1 MDTDTER
8 FPDSDWDNNTLFLG
22 GSLDPDS
29 QADPRLRVTLQTV
42 RRPPSRAQLADWYR
56 MRAAMKVYDG
66 GGPVSVPEA
75 AGHVSLRSDDMMPM
89 NGSQKEEE
97 EEGVSGRK
105 RKVFMVKNDEDSDGS
120 EMSCSSLSSVEEESP
135 LLLSSAARTR
145 PLSDASPVLTKVT
158 RRTKIAPTPQRSI
171 LKRTDSR
178 NSTEN
183 PSTSPAHSE
192 MQSQKSDRILAVETP
207 TVTSDKCEQL
217 PAPLKRRRI
226 SWDIPGQNPG
236 LTAAGGRDFQNEEKN
251 KETGE
256 NSNQDQ
262 ISESL
267 LCRVKG

>member
-1 MDTDTER
+1 
-8 FPDSDWDNNTLFLG
+8 
-22 GSLDPDS
+22 
-29 QADPRLRVTLQTV
+29 
-42 RRPPSRAQLADWYR
+42 

-66 GGPVSVPEA
+66 GGLLSALEA
-75 AGHVSLRSDDMMPM
+75 AGRVSVRSDEMFPM
-89 NGSQKEEE
+89 NGSQKD

-158 RRTKIAPTPQRSI
+158 RRSKIVEPTPRRSI

-183 PSTSPAHSE
+183 PSPSPASSE
-192 MQSQKSDRILAVETP
+192 MQSQKSDRILALETP
-207 TVTSDKCEQL
+207 TVTCDKSEQV

-226 SWDIPGQNPG
+226 SWDIPGQ
-236 LTAAGGRDFQNEEKN
+236 TALEGQGFQNEQEN
-251 KETGE
+251 KGTGE
-256 NSNQDQ
+256 NSSSSKDQ

-267 LCRVKG
+267 LCRVKGRQI

>member
-1 MDTDTER
+1 
-8 FPDSDWDNNTLFLG
+8 
-22 GSLDPDS
+22 
-29 QADPRLRVTLQTV
+29 
-42 RRPPSRAQLADWYR
+42 

-75 AGHVSLRSDDMMPM
+75 AGRVSVRSDEMLPM

-97 EEGVSGRK
+97 EGGVLGRK

-120 EMSCSSLSSVEEESP
+120 EMSCSSLSSVEDDSP
-135 LLLSSAARTR
+135 LLSSSAARTR
-145 PLSDASPVLTKVT
+145 PLTDSSPVLTKVT
-158 RRTKIAPTPQRSI
+158 RRTKIAPTPRRSI

-183 PSTSPAHSE
+183 PSPSPANSE
-192 MQSQKSDRILAVETP
+192 MLSQKSDRILALETP
-207 TVTSDKCEQL
+207 TVTTSDKSEQL

-226 SWDIPGQNPG
+226 SWDIPGQG
-236 LTAAGGRDFQNEEKN
+236 QGFQNEQEN

-256 NSNQDQ
+256 NSSSTKDQ

>member
-1 MDTDTER
+1 MISG
-8 FPDSDWDNNTLFLG
+8 PQHFLG
-22 GSLDPDS
+22 SSLDPDS
-29 QADPRLRVTLQTV
+29 QADPRLRITLQTV

-66 GGPVSVPEA
+66 GGGPVSAPEA
-75 AGHVSLRSDDMMPM
+75 AGRVSVRSDEMLPL
-89 NGSQKEEE
+89 NGSQKDGEDEV
-97 EEGVSGRK
+97 GVSGRK

-135 LLLSSAARTR
+135 LLLSSSAARTR
-145 PLSDASPVLTKVT
+145 PLSDSSPVLTKVT
-158 RRTKIAPTPQRSI
+158 RRTKIAPTPRRSI

-178 NSTEN
+178 NSTED
-183 PSTSPAHSE
+183 PSPSPAYAE
-192 MQSQKSDRILAVETP
+192 KQSQKSDRILALETP
-207 TVTSDKCEQL
+207 TVNSEKSEQL

-226 SWDIPGQNPG
+226 SWDIPGQNTG
-236 LTAAGGRDFQNEEKN
+236 LISSEGQGFQKEHKN

-256 NSNQDQ
+256 NSSSTKDQ

>member
-1 MDTDTER
+1 
-8 FPDSDWDNNTLFLG
+8 
-22 GSLDPDS
+22 
-29 QADPRLRVTLQTV
+29 
-42 RRPPSRAQLADWYR
+42 

-66 GGPVSVPEA
+66 GGPLLSAPEA
-75 AGHVSLRSDDMMPM
+75 AGRVSVRSDELMSL
-89 NGSQKEEE
+89 NGSQKD
-97 EEGVSGRK
+97 EEGLSGRK

-145 PLSDASPVLTKVT
+145 PLTDSSPVLTKVV
-158 RRTKIAPTPQRSI
+158 RRSKIAHTHRRSI

-183 PSTSPAHSE
+183 PSPSPAYSE
-192 MQSQKSDRILAVETP
+192 MQSQKSDRILALETP
-207 TVTSDKCEQL
+207 TVTSDKSEQL

-226 SWDIPGQNPG
+226 SWDIPGQNTG
-236 LTAAGGRDFQNEEKN
+236 LISSEGQGFQNEQEN
-251 KETGE
+251 KEAGE
-256 NSNQDQ
+256 NSRSLKDQ